1 MLIVPPPY
9 KKRLIEFDV
18 LKGIGIISVLI
29 GHVSVGPELKNL
41 IYSYHMPLFFLVSGF
56 FYKEK
61 PLWEYSKHK
70 SFQLLIPWVFFLAVL
85 CLYFEGLGILATHSL
100 LLPLQGIIQNI
111 GSGLMG
117 DENSYCYYT
126 IWFLIALFL
135 VSIAY
140 AVLVRL
146 IRNKWVL
153 TTLFI
158 GLYIIGWGVQTA
170 QIDFPYFLDTVCSIL
185 IYFHLG
191 YLFKES
197 GLYKKLISLKISLT
211 ALLLL
216 FVGVA
221 FLQPV
226 VDLKYNVFPIYYV
239 CLSSMLVFFLYQTI
253 KSIAAKYTTE
263 QNQAVYWLARL
274 GNDSLIIFGLHRP
287 IYECCYVLQSRLN
300 MNMTLFNIVM
310 VFAAILISE
319 LLSIYLYKYVPYLVG
334 KK

>member
-9 KKRLIEFDV
+9 KKRLIEFDI
-18 LKGIGIISVLI
+18 LKGIGIISVLV
-29 GHVSVGPELKNL
+29 GHASVAPELKSV
-41 IYSYHMPLFFLVSGF
+41 IYSFHMPLFFWVSGF
-56 FYKEK
+56 FFKEK
-61 PLWEYSKHK
+61 PMWEYCKHK
-70 SFQLLIPWVFFLAVL
+70 AFQLLIPWAFFLTVL
-85 CLYFEGLGILATHSL
+85 CLYFESLGLLSTHSF
-100 LLPLQGIIQNI
+100 LLPLKSIVQNI
-111 GSGLMG
+111 DSGIMG
-117 DENSYCYYT
+117 NENSYCYYT
-126 IWFLIALFL
+126 IWFLVALFF
-135 VSIAY
+135 VSVVY

-146 IRNKWVL
+146 IRNKWL
-153 TTLFI
+153 QTFFFI
-158 GLYIIGWGVQTA
+158 GLYIIGWGLQTA

-197 GLYKKLISLKISLT
+197 GLYKKLISLKITFT

-216 FVGVA
+216 FVGVV

-226 VDLKYNVFPIYYV
+226 VDLKYNIFPIYYV
-239 CLSSMLVFFLYQTI
+239 FLSSMIVFFMYQTI
-253 KSIAAKYTTE
+253 KSIATKYAPE
-263 QNQAVYWLARL
+263 QNRVVYWLAKL